1 MAGWVVDGRI
11 CGWMDGWMGGEV
23 DETDGRMGGW
33 KMGECAHDQKV
44 RWSDRRMLSG
54 WGELKTM
61 SQHGTLPFL
70 PPQEAQQP
78 ATASRV

>member
-1 MAGWVVDGRI
+1 MRR
-11 CGWMDGWMGGEV
+11 MDGWV
-23 DETDGRMGGW
+23 DGKWVSGL
-33 KMGECAHDQKV
+33 AHDQKV